1 MTGRLAALIGRSA
14 SQMRY
19 GIAGSLALAC
29 GFQLVL
35 VGQAVRLAKTQS
47 FGLLAGMMPDFLKRG
62 LGDQVMAF
70 ASFQGTI
77 VFGYFH
83 PVVCILIPLVAMY
96 AATEPAH
103 DIEARVVDLVLG
115 RPMRR
120 SILLTRSLL
129 LAAAYIVAAAALTAA
144 GTWAGVALFDARPY
158 GVPSASVIAHLLW
171 HLAAVSFV
179 IAAFGLCIGSFAR
192 RRATAFTA
200 GALVVV
206 LLYLVDLLAVG
217 SPVLEALASFSPFH
231 YYDAF
236 AIAAG
241 RARDARDLAI
251 LLGSAAVFTA
261 AAYWRFERRD
271 L

>member
-1 MTGRLAALIGRSA
+1 MTRRLAALVGRSA

-29 GFQLVL
+29 GFQIVL
-35 VGQAVRLAKTQS
+35 VSQAVRLAKTQS

-103 DIEARVVDLVLG
+103 DIEARMVDLVLA
-115 RPMRR
+115 RSMRR
-120 SILLTRSLL
+120 GILVTRSLV
-129 LAAAYIVAAAALTAA
+129 LAAAYIVAAAVLTAV
-144 GTWAGVALFDARPY
+144 GTWAGVILFDARPY
-158 GVPSASVIAHLLW
+158 GVPSPSVIAHLLW
-171 HLAAVSFV
+171 HLVAVAFV
-179 IAAFGLCIGSFAR
+179 IAAFGSCMGSFAR

-206 LLYLVDLLAVG
+206 LLYIVDLLAVG
-217 SPVLEALASFSPFH
+217 SPVLEAVASISPFH

-241 RARDARDLAI
+241 HARDARDLAV
-251 LLGSAAVFTA
+251 LLGAAAVLAGT
-261 AAYWRFERRD
+261 AYWRFERRD